1 MFLQFEEVEKTINSN
16 SLSSIQ
22 FHLFALITP
31 GFHEINLAL
40 FRSELLEVE
49 AAIAKLDSES
59 GGQELPDL
67 EKEIDELEQERKL
80 AEDEVDRVSIF
91 DPFSEKC

>member
-1 MFLQFEEVEKTINSN
+1 
-16 SLSSIQ
+16 
-22 FHLFALITP
+22 LFALITP

-40 FRSELLEVE
+40 FRSELFEVE

-91 DPFSEKC
+91 DPFLEKC

>member
-1 MFLQFEEVEKTINSN
+1 MCNPICCSAAEYLLIVN
-16 SLSSIQ
+16 
-22 FHLFALITP
+22 FALNLDCTDYT

-40 FRSELLEVE
+40 FRIELLEVE

-91 DPFSEKC
+91 DPFLEKCW